1 MDAFATYQDLEK
13 LLNRTFTVDEQAWVT
28 ELLKS
33 ASTYLRGVIGQQV
46 YPQSTETFTAYPAA
60 GIVELPQLPVVGVV
74 SVKRDSVN
82 VDYEFFETFLK
93 LNSDEPVQVEFT
105 FGLSVAPDILKNF
118 ACVLASQ
125 AMTTIE
131 MKLGLTAGGLS
142 SVSIDDFRVAFA
154 DGGEQTGMSLTE
166 RNIAMLKDRYG
177 STVYVGGTR

>member
-1 MDAFATYQDLEK
+1 MDAFATYQDLGK

-28 ELLKS
+28 VLLES
-33 ASTYLRGVIGQQV
+33 ASAYLRSVIGQQV
-46 YPQSTETFTAYPAA
+46 YPQSTVTFTGYPVA
-60 GIVELPQLPVVGVV
+60 GIVNFPQLPVISVG
-74 SVKRDSVN
+74 SVKRDTTN
-82 VDYEFFETFLK
+82 AAYTFKETHIVVAD
-93 LNSDEPVQVEFT
+93 DEPVDITFT
-105 FGLSVAPDILKNF
+105 FGASVAPEILKNF
-118 ACVLASQ
+118 ACILASQ

-131 MKLGLTAGGLS
+131 MKLGLTAGGVS